1 VYWKTLQLRGFIN
14 GEDHTLTPWG
24 VGLTLGLEKLTEHRD
39 LCDSLVLAVELFR
52 LKLLHGEDFSVKYP
66 DAAMHVTGISPFS
79 SKLILDEEKKHIR
92 YICRVACTVTM
103 TAPPETWQG
112 PISRSYLAM
121 LGMVSEFQ
129 RNMRALVENVCMA
142 MMVHYDVVR
151 VNREGYEFT
160 QIGLKYITP
169 TSFSSNR
176 LMTVI
181 DSRSARN

>member
-1 VYWKTLQLRGFIN
+1 M
-14 GEDHTLTPWG
+14 
-24 VGLTLGLEKLTEHRD
+24 GLERLSEYRD

-52 LKLLHGEDFSVKYP
+52 LKILHGEEFSVKYH
-66 DAAMHVTGISPFS
+66 DHAMNVTGISPFS
-79 SKLILDEEKKHIR
+79 SRLILDEEKKHIR
-92 YICRVACTVTM
+92 YICRLACTMTL

-121 LGMVSEFQ
+121 LGMVTEFQ

-151 VNREGYEFT
+151 LDRLGSDFT
-160 QIGLKYITP
+160 EIGLKYITP
-169 TSFSSNR
+169 TSFSCNR

-181 DSRSARN
+181 DSPSARN

>member
-1 VYWKTLQLRGFIN
+1 M
-14 GEDHTLTPWG
+14 
-24 VGLTLGLEKLTEHRD
+24 GLEKLADYRD

-52 LKLLHGEDFSVKYP
+52 LKILHGDDFNVKYP
-66 DAAMHVTGISPFS
+66 DAAMNVTGISPCS
-79 SKLILDEEKKHIR
+79 SRLILDDERKHIR
-92 YICRVACTVTM
+92 YICRLASTITL

-121 LGMVSEFQ
+121 LGMVTELQ
-129 RNMRALVENVCMA
+129 RNMRTLVENVCMA

-151 VNREGYEFT
+151 VDREGSEFT

-169 TSFSSNR
+169 TSFSCNR

-181 DSRSARN
+181 DSPSARN